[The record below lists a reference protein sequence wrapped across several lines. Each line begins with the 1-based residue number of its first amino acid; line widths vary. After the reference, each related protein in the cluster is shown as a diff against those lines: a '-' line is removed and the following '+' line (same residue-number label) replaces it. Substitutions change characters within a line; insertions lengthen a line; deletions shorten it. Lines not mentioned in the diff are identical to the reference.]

1 MRFYTPI
8 YVLTL
13 IIILIDL
20 YTYKY
25 LKNSLRRIKSKKIS
39 ISLKFI
45 FWAISLLIIVLFI
58 IASSSISKAS
68 SPETYSRI
76 TLLIAAFSI
85 LYIPK
90 IIFCIFQFIEDLIN
104 LIIRLFKKK
113 CFIHFVTKIG
123 LFLSVIFFLSIIYGI
138 TIGRY
143 NYKIN
148 KLDLKFENLPQS
160 FNGIKIVQISD
171 FHIGSYNKDY
181 EEFEKIVRLINEQ
194 NPDLLFFTGDM
205 VNNFADELNGYI
217 PILQKLHA
225 TIGKYSIL
233 GNHDY
238 GDYSSWINQQEKKK
252 NLEDIKQAQIDAGFE
267 LLLNSSIKIK
277 RDSDEIAIIGTENWS
292 LPPFHQ
298 YGDLKKSMAN
308 VDTNSFKILLTHD
321 PTYWDSTVVKKT
333 NIDLTFAG
341 HTHGMQFGINI
352 FGIHWSPSKY
362 VYKQWGG
369 LYEINNQY
377 LYVNTGIGVIG
388 IPGRIGMP
396 PEITVVRLYGK
407 NSI

>member
-396 PEITVVRLYGK
+396 PEITVVTLY
-407 NSI
+407 NQ

>member
-1 MRFYTPI
+1 
-8 YVLTL
+8 
-13 IIILIDL
+13 
-20 YTYKY
+20 
-25 LKNSLRRIKSKKIS
+25 
-39 ISLKFI
+39 
-45 FWAISLLIIVLFI
+45 
-58 IASSSISKAS
+58 
-68 SPETYSRI
+68 
-76 TLLIAAFSI
+76 
-85 LYIPK
+85 
-90 IIFCIFQFIEDLIN
+90 LIN

>member
-1 MRFYTPI
+1 MRLYTPI
-8 YVLTL
+8 YVLIL

-25 LKNSLRRIKSKKIS
+25 LKKILKKIKPKKIR
-39 ISLKFI
+39 ISLKII
-45 FWAISLLIIVLFI
+45 FWAVSLLIIVLFI
-58 IASSSISKAS
+58 IAFVSIPKANNSEIYSK
-68 SPETYSRI
+68 I
-76 TLLIAAFSI
+76 NMLIAAFSI
-85 LYIPK
+85 IYIPK
-90 IIFCIFQFIEDLIN
+90 IIFCIFQLIEDLIN

-113 CFIHFVTKIG
+113 CFLRIITKIG
-123 LFLSVIFFLSIIYGI
+123 LFLSVIFFLSVIYGI

-143 NYKIN
+143 NYRIN

-181 EEFEKIVRLINEQ
+181 EEVEKIVNLINEQ
-194 NPDLLFFTGDM
+194 DADLLFFTGDM

-238 GDYSSWINQQEKKK
+238 GEYSSWINQQEKNK
-252 NLEDIKQAQIDAGFE
+252 NLKDIKQAQIDAGFE

-277 RDSDEIAIIGTENWS
+277 RDSDEIAIIGTENWG
-292 LPPFHQ
+292 LPPFPQ
-298 YGDLKKSMAN
+298 YGDLKKSLSN
-308 VDTNSFKILLTHD
+308 VDTSSFKILLSHD
-321 PTYWDSTVVKKT
+321 PTHWCSQICEKT
-333 NIDLTFAG
+333 NIDLTFSG

-352 FGIHWSPSKY
+352 FGVHWSPSKY
-362 VYKQWGG
+362 VYKEWGG
-369 LYEINNQY
+369 LYEMNHQY

-396 PEITVVRLYGK
+396 PEITVMTLHK
-407 NSI
+407 KIK